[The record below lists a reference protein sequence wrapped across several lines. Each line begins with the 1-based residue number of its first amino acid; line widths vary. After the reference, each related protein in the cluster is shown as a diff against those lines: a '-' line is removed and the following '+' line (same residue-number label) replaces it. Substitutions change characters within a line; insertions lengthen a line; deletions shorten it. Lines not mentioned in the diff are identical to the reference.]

1 MADSFQ
7 LETLEERI
15 KAHGCQFESLLKT
28 IPAQYY
34 ITKELS
40 EEEEACFYTHPWS
53 LRRLKPHYHGCNS
66 KYQHNKKRLAPKQE
80 IKERTK
86 KAKKAKL
93 DPENVK
99 SVSDIQSEMAAK
111 SKDAEESDDD
121 EEADEEDAEDDE
133 DEEMAEPATLVNEL
147 GDDEEMEDDSEAP
160 QMGKKL
166 SHVFEGLATQAEA
179 VAKNPAPAPKSI
191 TELRAK
197 LEARLADLRSKRGGN
212 AGGADAS
219 GKPVSRQAIL
229 EARLKRKRDR
239 KASLKLAKEKRANG
253 SGTGGSEGLVVK
265 DTASSK
271 AAAGGRPSASSIND
285 KGEVR
290 FSKFEFEGM
299 NKKKKGPTDAKG
311 QLKQVEKQKEKL
323 AALQASNPEKASAV
337 KEKDT
342 WKKALQL
349 AQGDKV
355 KDDAK
360 LLKKTIKREE
370 TLKKKKAKDWSE
382 RKSSVKKA
390 QDQKLKKRE
399 ENIQSRIDAKKNKG
413 KKGSNS
419 SAGAKKGGNKAK
431 GRAGFEGKH
440 NKKPNK
446 KPSKK

>member
-7 LETLEERI
+7 LETLE
-15 KAHGCQFESLLKT
+15 
-28 IPAQYY
+28 
-34 ITKELS
+34 
-40 EEEEACFYTHPWS
+40 
-53 LRRLKPHYHGCNS
+53 NS

-80 IKERTK
+80 TKERTK

-99 SVSDIQSEMAAK
+99 SVSEIQSEMAAK
-111 SKDAEESDDD
+111 NKEEAENESSEEEDMDDDADEDMAEAAAAGNSSDD
-121 EEADEEDAEDDE
+121 E
-133 DEEMAEPATLVNEL
+133 V
-147 GDDEEMEDDSEAP
+147 MEDDSEAP

-166 SHVFEGLATQAEA
+166 SHVFEGLESKAEA

-191 TELRAK
+191 SELRAK
-197 LEARLADLRSKRGGN
+197 LEARLADLRSKRGGGN
-212 AGGADAS
+212 AAGGVDGS

-229 EARLKRKRDR
+229 EARQKRKRDR

-253 SGTGGSEGLVVK
+253 AGAGGSEGLVVK
-265 DTASSK
+265 DTSSSN
-271 AAAGGRPSASSIND
+271 AGSAGGKPSASGIND

-311 QLKQVEKQKEKL
+311 QLMQVEKHKEKM
-323 AALQASNPEKASAV
+323 AALQASNPEKANAI

-349 AQGDKV
+349 AQGEKV

-370 TLKKKKAKDWSE
+370 ALKKKKAKEWSE
-382 RKSSVKKA
+382 RKASVKKM
-390 QDQKLKKRE
+390 QDQKQKKRE
-399 ENIQSRIDAKKNKG
+399 ENIKARIEAKKNRG
-413 KKGSNS
+413 KKGSGS
-419 SAGAKKGGNKAK
+419 SSGAKKGGNKSK
-431 GRAGFEGKH
+431 GRAGFEGK
-440 NKKPNK
+440 NSKKPNK
-446 KPSKK
+446 K

>member
-7 LETLEERI
+7 LETLE
-15 KAHGCQFESLLKT
+15 
-28 IPAQYY
+28 
-34 ITKELS
+34 
-40 EEEEACFYTHPWS
+40 
-53 LRRLKPHYHGCNS
+53 NS

-111 SKDAEESDDD
+111 SKDEEDSDDD
-121 EEADEEDAEDDE
+121 EEAEEDDD
-133 DEEMAEPATLVNEL
+133 DEEMAEAASSDN
-147 GDDEEMEDDSEAP
+147 DNDNDEEMEDDAEAP

-197 LEARLADLRSKRGGN
+197 LEARLADLRSKRGGHA

-229 EARLKRKRDR
+229 EARQKRKRDR

-253 SGTGGSEGLVVK
+253 SGAGGSEGLVVK
-265 DTASSK
+265 ESASSK
-271 AAAGGRPSASSIND
+271 PAAGGRPSASSIND

-290 FSKFEFEGM
+290 FSKFEYEGL
-299 NKKKKGPTDAKG
+299 NKKKRGPTDAKG
-311 QLKQVEKQKEKL
+311 QLMQVEKQKEKL
-323 AALQASNPEKASAV
+323 ASLQASNPEKAAAI

-349 AQGDKV
+349 AQGEKV

-370 TLKKKKAKDWSE
+370 ALKKKKAKDWSE

-390 QDQKLKKRE
+390 QDQKQKKRE
-399 ENIQSRIDAKKNKG
+399 ENIQARIDAKKNRG
-413 KKGSNS
+413 KKGSSS
-419 SAGAKKGGNKAK
+419 SAGAKKGGNKSK

-440 NKKPNK
+440 SK